1 MGKVITEDTRNK
13 PSKHDLKR
21 LHFSDAGYKVIRSKL
36 YVGDYMLVG
45 GSVCVDTKA
54 SIQEIHSNITA
65 DHERFKREC
74 VRASEAGYELWV
86 LVENKHGVECLA
98 DLARWKEPDCD
109 FAKRYPAKVRIDG
122 ARLARAMATMY
133 RRYGV
138 CWAFSSPEDAGK
150 KVIEI
155 LEGGGLHGDGR

>member
-21 LHFSDAGYKVIRSKL
+21 LHFSNAGYKVIRSKL

-54 SIQEIHSNITA
+54 SVQEVHSNITTQ
-65 DHERFKREC
+65 HERFKREC
-74 VRASEAGYELWV
+74 VKAADAGYELWV
-86 LVENKHGVECLA
+86 LVENRHGIRKLA
-98 DLARWKEPDCD
+98 DLAEWVESDEEFRRRC
-109 FAKRYPAKVRIDG
+109 PAKVRIDG

-138 CWAFSSPEDAGK
+138 CWAFSSPEDAGR

-155 LEGGGLHGDGR
+155 LEGGGLNGDG